1 MTSVIVLVIN
11 GVSILADKLERYPP
25 VTANGHGPRAFA
37 VTREPV
43 KTQPWKG
50 HVLWRRGRAQAA
62 QDQAQPFGLL
72 WLDTGLRAGL
82 EEFGQPLV
90 PEAADHSDQCNLK
103 RYGSQDRP
111 TTIGLQRRHL
121 RWDAGIQQWMRASVP
136 RWRPG
141 MCETILSARPRVSTV
156 GCGLVDDATV
166 QAERDNAIVSHCHSL
181 EDRPCRPSEAMAVRA
196 S

>member
-11 GVSILADKLERYPP
+11 CVSILADKSERYPP

-43 KTQPWKG
+43 KAQPWKG

-90 PEAADHSDQCNLK
+90 PEAADHSDQCNLT

-111 TTIGLQRRHL
+111 TLAVSRRGERMRAGGLLDCVVGLQSATGTL
-121 RWDAGIQQWMRASVP
+121 RKRFA
-136 RWRPG
+136 
-141 MCETILSARPRVSTV
+141 V
-156 GCGLVDDATV
+156 GL
-166 QAERDNAIVSHCHSL
+166 Q
-181 EDRPCRPSEAMAVRA
+181 
-196 S
+196 